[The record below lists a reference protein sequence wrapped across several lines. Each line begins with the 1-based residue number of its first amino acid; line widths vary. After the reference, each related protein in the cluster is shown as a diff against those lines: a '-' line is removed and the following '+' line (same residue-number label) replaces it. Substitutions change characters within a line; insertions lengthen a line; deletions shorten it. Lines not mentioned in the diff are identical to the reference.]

1 MITYK
6 KKPIDSLRQRTV
18 ISLAKKGEERQV
30 ERKRKSQGCCVTFK
44 PKNYPE
50 ILLSAH
56 AQTSQANILHL
67 DHKARKCTTCKRP
80 CGTF

>member
-1 MITYK
+1 M
-6 KKPIDSLRQRTV
+6 
-18 ISLAKKGEERQV
+18 KKGE
-30 ERKRKSQGCCVTFK
+30 ERKRKSQGCCVTLK

-67 DHKARKCTTCKRP
+67 DQKARKCMTCQRP
-80 CGTF
+80 CGKLLLVGE